1 MLEWMGFKALK
12 YGSRFCFLWDL
23 HPAKDWGSELG
34 RTLLPVQI
42 PAWMNSLP
50 LALAELCYSHPPIP
64 GHQSHRI
71 TFLVPLEI
79 SVLTPLLPGKEC
91 KGKRNS
97 LSLGQGRF
105 RWDIGK
111 NSSGKEWSGA
121 GTAAQGMV
129 ESPFLQG
136 FKAVCMWHVGT

>member
-1 MLEWMGFKALK
+1 MGFKALK

-79 SVLTPLLPGKEC
+79 SVLTPCSQGKSARARGTALGWARAGLDGILGKILPGTS
-91 KGKRNS
+91 GQVLAQLPRGWWS
-97 LSLGQGRF
+97 LHSCRDL
-105 RWDIGK
+105 K
-111 NSSGKEWSGA
+111 LCA
-121 GTAAQGMV
+121 CGTWGHSQ
-129 ESPFLQG
+129 
-136 FKAVCMWHVGT
+136 W